1 VDIIIAWSICWCLSL
16 CCGRIYMRSTTC
28 NVVVENSNTR
38 VDASVAAIIT
48 VNDYILSSLV
58 TAAKQAVSQP

>member
-1 VDIIIAWSICWCLSL
+1 
-16 CCGRIYMRSTTC
+16 MRPTTC
-28 NVVVENSNTR
+28 NVVVVENSNTR

-58 TAAKQAVSQP
+58 TAAKQAKAITKSR

>member
-1 VDIIIAWSICWCLSL
+1 
-16 CCGRIYMRSTTC
+16 MRPTTC
-28 NVVVENSNTR
+28 NVVVVENSNTR

-58 TAAKQAVSQP
+58 TAAKQAVRQP